1 VDDRPISHT
10 PSPAARSTAGTGR
23 RGGRGR
29 FRLTGRFRR
38 FDLRRALKW
47 SVPLALAA
55 LVGVVAGVG
64 FAAAIHVPQVEDVQD
79 LPSLITQVRD
89 RGGDVFG
96 TFSVER
102 RMLMTEN
109 EIPPLLRDAVIAIED
124 PRFFQHGGV
133 DALAVVRAQIAN
145 LRAGEIV
152 EGASTLTMQLARDR
166 FLTRD
171 KEWSRK
177 IEEAF
182 LAVEIEKHYTK
193 EQILAL
199 YLNVI
204 NVGHGN
210 WGMKAAARYYFNK
223 EVGELTLPE
232 AATLAGIVQTPSRYS
247 PYKRPDLVR
256 ARRDRVLAQMLEE
269 GFVTRDEYE
278 AAVATPLL
286 VVTHG
291 PRHRLAPYFAED
303 VRKHLVDAYG
313 EDAVKHAGLQ
323 AWTTL
328 DPQIQR
334 SAEAALRDELIRL
347 DHRKGWR
354 GPVAHVDGS
363 AAELAAMEL
372 PSWTGVEPEPGRWV
386 QGLVVAADRG
396 EVTVKI
402 EGRTYPLTAAGIAWT
417 RRSSPAALLEPG
429 DVVWFRLEASEGEGS
444 EGEGERTGDGGDGA
458 EEAAEPRLMLEQ
470 EPELDGAVVV
480 IESATGAVRAMA
492 GGWDFERSKFNRA
505 TQAQRQ
511 VGSAFKPF
519 VYGAALEAGF
529 TPADTVL
536 DAPAAFVGAD
546 NQLSYRPRNYSRDYY
561 GIVTLRRALEQSA
574 NVTAVKLL
582 DMVGVD
588 QVIDFTRRCG
598 ITAQLPPYPSLALGV
613 ADLTPLE
620 LATAYAAIANQ
631 GTWVEPYLIE
641 RVEDAGGRV
650 LERHQAVTRP
660 AIEARVAYVLAHV
673 LEGVID
679 RGTGAKA
686 AGLEIDLAGK
696 TGTTDDFSD
705 AWFVGFTPRYT
716 LLTWVGYDLKKPIG
730 RGMTGA
736 EAALPMWMAIVE
748 DGLEDGWLAAGER
761 FGAPSG
767 ITVQTVEYR
776 TGLLPGPGA
785 ERFVEEAFVQGTEPV
800 QRYEPQ
806 WGLIMEL
813 PWYQQRAYYIP
824 KQGERMPWEFGA
836 DVEGDDGE
844 DEIAAAAEGGR
855 PAREP
860 G

>member
-386 QGLVVAADRG
+386 QGLVVAVDRG

>member
-1 VDDRPISHT
+1 
-10 PSPAARSTAGTGR
+10 
-23 RGGRGR
+23 
-29 FRLTGRFRR
+29 
-38 FDLRRALKW
+38 
-47 SVPLALAA
+47 VPLALAA

-133 DALAVVRAQIAN
+133 DALAVVRAQVAN

-199 YLNVI
+199 YLNVV

-232 AATLAGIVQTPSRYS
+232 AATLAGIVQIPSRYS

-269 GFVTRDEYE
+269 GFATRDEYE

-402 EGRTYPLTAAGIAWT
+402 EGRSYPLTAAGIAWA

-613 ADLTPLE
+613 ADMTPLE

-785 ERFVEEAFVQGTEPV
+785 ERFIEEAFVQGTEPA

-806 WGLIMEL
+806 WSLVMAL
-813 PWYQQRAYYIP
+813 PWYQQQAYYLP
-824 KQGERMPWEFGA
+824 KQGERMPDEFGT
-836 DVEGDDGE
+836 GDPGE
-844 DEIAAAAEGGR
+844 DEDGELADSGGA
-855 PAREP
+855 PTREP

>member
-1 VDDRPISHT
+1 MDDRPISHSPT
-10 PSPAARSTAGTGR
+10 PEPRRPARSGR
-23 RGGRGR
+23 ERRPGR
-29 FRLTGRFRR
+29 FRLPDRLGRL
-38 FDLRRALKW
+38 DLRRALKW
-47 SVPLALAA
+47 TVPLALAA
-55 LVGVVAGVG
+55 VVGVVAGVG
-64 FAAAIHVPQVEDVQD
+64 FAAAIHVPQVEAVEEV
-79 LPSLITQVRD
+79 PGLITQVRD
-89 RGGDVFG
+89 RNGEVFG
-96 TFSVER
+96 AFSIER
-102 RMLMTEN
+102 RMLMTEH
-109 EIPPLLRDAVIAIED
+109 EIPPLLRDAVVAIED
-124 PRFFQHGGV
+124 PRYFKHGGV

-152 EGASTLTMQLARDR
+152 EGASTLTMQLARGR

-171 KEWSRK
+171 KQWSRK

-182 LAVEIEKHYTK
+182 LAVEIEKRYTK

-199 YLNVI
+199 YLNLV

-210 WGMKAAARYYFNK
+210 YGMKAAARYYFNK
-223 EVGELTLPE
+223 DVGELTLPE
-232 AATLAGIVQTPSRYS
+232 AATLAGIIQIPSRYS
-247 PYKRPDLVR
+247 PYKRPDLTR
-256 ARRDRVLAQMLEE
+256 ARRDRVLARMLDE
-269 GFVTRDEYE
+269 GFITRAEYE

-286 VVTHG
+286 VVTHA

-303 VRKHLVDAYG
+303 VRKHLVDGYG

-328 DPQIQR
+328 DPRIQR
-334 SAEAALRDELIRL
+334 SAENALHEELVRL

-354 GPVAHVDGS
+354 GPVAHVDGT
-363 AAELAAMEL
+363 AAELAEMEL

-386 QGLVVAADRG
+386 EGLVVAAGDG
-396 EVTVKI
+396 EVTVRI
-402 EGRTYPLTAAGIAWT
+402 EGRAYPLTREGIGWT
-417 RRSSPAALLEPG
+417 RRPSPAALLEPG
-429 DVVWFRLEASEGEGS
+429 DVAWFRLEAPEGEG
-444 EGEGERTGDGGDGA
+444 GEDGA
-458 EEAAEPRLMLEQ
+458 EATEPAEPAELRLMLEQ
-470 EPELDGAVVV
+470 EPELQGAVMV

-505 TQAQRQ
+505 TQAHRQ

-529 TPADTVL
+529 TPADTLL

-546 NQLSYRPRNYSRDYY
+546 NRLSYRPRNYSRGYY
-561 GIVTLRRALEQSA
+561 GILTLRRALEQSA

-588 QVIDFTRRCG
+588 RVIDFTRRTG
-598 ITAQLPPYPSLALGV
+598 ITAELPPYPSLALGV
-613 ADLTPLE
+613 ADLTPIE
-620 LATAYAAIANQ
+620 LAAAYAAIANQ
-631 GTWVEPYLIE
+631 GTYVEPYLVE
-641 RVEDAGGRV
+641 RVEDAEGRV
-650 LERHQAVTRP
+650 LERHQPVTRP
-660 AIEARVAYVLAHV
+660 AMEARVAYVLAHM

-686 AGLEIDLAGK
+686 SDLEIDLAGK

-716 LLTWVGYDLKKPIG
+716 VLTWVGYDLKKTIG
-730 RGMTGA
+730 RGMTGS
-736 EAALPMWMAIVE
+736 EAALPMWIAIVE
-748 DGLEDGWLAAGER
+748 DGLEEGWLAEGER

-767 ITVQTVEYR
+767 VTLQTVEYA

-806 WGLIMEL
+806 WALIMEL
-813 PWYQQRAYYIP
+813 PWYQQQAYYIP
-824 KQGERMPWEFGA
+824 KQGERMPSEFGQ
-836 DVEGDDGE
+836 DLDREEGE
-844 DEIAAAAEGGR
+844 DELAAASADGS
-855 PAREP
+855 PHREP

>member
-10 PSPAARSTAGTGR
+10 PSPAPRSIAGTGR
-23 RGGRGR
+23 RGRRGR
-29 FRLTGRFRR
+29 FRLPGRFRR

-613 ADLTPLE
+613 ADMTPLE

>member
-1 VDDRPISHT
+1 VDDRPITHSPT
-10 PSPAARSTAGTGR
+10 PAPRPPARSGRGR
-23 RGGRGR
+23 RPGR
-29 FRLTGRFRR
+29 FRLPDRVGRL
-38 FDLRRALKW
+38 DLRRLLKW
-47 SVPLALAA
+47 SIPLVLAA
-55 LVGVVAGVG
+55 AVGVIAGVG
-64 FAAAIHVPQVEDVQD
+64 FAAAIHVPQVEGVEEV
-79 LPSLITQVRD
+79 PGLITQVRD
-89 RGGDVFG
+89 RRGDVFG
-96 TFSVER
+96 TFSIER
-102 RMLMTEN
+102 RMLMTED

-152 EGASTLTMQLARDR
+152 EGASTLTMQLARGR

-193 EQILAL
+193 EQILTL
-199 YLNVI
+199 YLNLV

-210 WGMKAAARYYFNK
+210 YGMKAAARYYFNK

-232 AATLAGIVQTPSRYS
+232 AATLAGIVRGPSRYS
-247 PYKRPDLVR
+247 PYDRPDLVR
-256 ARRDRVLAQMLEE
+256 ARRNRVLRHMLDE

-286 VVTHG
+286 VVTHA
-291 PRHRLAPYFAED
+291 PRNRLAPYFAED

-313 EDAVKHAGLQ
+313 NDAVSHRGLQ

-334 SAEAALRDELIRL
+334 SAEAALHEELVRL
-347 DHRKGWR
+347 DRRKGWR
-354 GPVAHVDGS
+354 GPIAHLDAP
-363 AAELAAMEL
+363 AAELAAIEL

-386 QGLVVAADRG
+386 QGLVVASAGG
-396 EVTVKI
+396 ELTVKV
-402 EGRTYPLTAAGIAWT
+402 EGRAWPLTRDGIAWT
-417 RRSSPAALLEPG
+417 RRPSPAALLAPG
-429 DVVWFRLEASEGEGS
+429 DVAWFRLEAPEGAAAEGGA
-444 EGEGERTGDGGDGA
+444 GEAT
-458 EEAAEPRLMLEQ
+458 EAAEPRLMLEQ
-470 EPELDGAVVV
+470 EPELEGAVVV

-492 GGWDFERSKFNRA
+492 GGWDFGRSKFNRA
-505 TQAQRQ
+505 TQAHRQ

-529 TPADTVL
+529 TPADTLL

-546 NQLSYRPRNYSRDYY
+546 NQLSYRPRNYSRGYY
-561 GIVTLRRALEQSA
+561 GIVTLRRALEHSA

-582 DMVGVD
+582 DMVAVD
-588 QVIDFTRRCG
+588 QVIEFTRRCG
-598 ITAQLPPYPSLALGV
+598 VTAKLPPYPSLALGV

-620 LATAYAAIANQ
+620 LAAAYAAIANH

-660 AIEARVAYVLAHV
+660 ATEARVAYVLAHM

-748 DGLEDGWLAAGER
+748 DGLEDGWLAEGER

-767 ITVQTVEYR
+767 VTLQTVEYR

-806 WGLIMEL
+806 WGLIMDL
-813 PWYQQRAYYIP
+813 PWYQQQAYYIP
-824 KQGERMPWEFGA
+824 KQGERMPGEFGI
-836 DVEGDDGE
+836 DPEEEDGDE
-844 DEIAAAAEGGR
+844 VAAADAGGV

>member
-1 VDDRPISHT
+1 MDDRPISHT
-10 PSPAARSTAGTGR
+10 PFPAPRSTAGTGR
-23 RGGRGR
+23 GGRRGR
-29 FRLTGRFRR
+29 FRLPDRFRR

-64 FAAAIHVPQVEDVQD
+64 FAAAIHVPQVEDVQA

-133 DALAVVRAQIAN
+133 DALAVVRAQVAN

-199 YLNVI
+199 YLNVV

-232 AATLAGIVQTPSRYS
+232 AATLAGIVQIPSRYS

-269 GFVTRDEYE
+269 GFATRDEYE

-354 GPVAHVDGS
+354 GPVAHVEGP

-372 PSWTGVEPEPGRWV
+372 PSWTGVEPEPGRWL

-402 EGRTYPLTAAGIAWT
+402 EGRSYPLTAAGIAWA

-429 DVVWFRLEASEGEGS
+429 DVAWFRLEASEGS
-444 EGEGERTGDGGDGA
+444 QGEGERTGDGGDGA
-458 EEAAEPRLMLEQ
+458 VEAAEPRLMLEQ

-588 QVIDFTRRCG
+588 RVIDFTRRCG
-598 ITAQLPPYPSLALGV
+598 VTAQLPPYPSLALGV
-613 ADLTPLE
+613 ADMTPLE

-767 ITVQTVEYR
+767 ITVQTVEYA

-844 DEIAAAAEGGR
+844 DELAAAAEGGR